1 MVKNH
6 CLAKSIFDVSWSK
19 FVEFLKYK
27 AGWYGRELVQID
39 KFFPSSKTC
48 SGCGNIKKDLTLKDR
63 EYVCSSCGLVIDR
76 DYNASLN
83 ILSEGLRILT
93 KNRRDDEV
101 SLLNI
106 QTLVC
111 SS

>member
-1 MVKNH
+1 MVLQVKLLNS
-6 CLAKSIFDVSWSK
+6 LA
-19 FVEFLKYK
+19 FV
-27 AGWYGRELVQID
+27 
-39 KFFPSSKTC
+39 SKTLKL
-48 SGCGNIKKDLTLKDR
+48 IKIFKNTENQSILLKK
-63 EYVCSSCGLVIDR
+63 
-76 DYNASLN
+76 
-83 ILSEGLRILT
+83 IL